1 MSDRHVAKRV
11 VIVGAGLGGMTA
23 AQAVADHFEE
33 VVVLER
39 DALAAGAS
47 PRAGVPQG
55 RHPHLL
61 LAGGLNALLEL
72 FPGIDV
78 DLARAGAFELDAALD
93 VCCELPGQAPM
104 PRRHL
109 GLRTYAMSRPLLEL
123 VVRCRI
129 GTRSNIILRNACR
142 AVEILGSRDG
152 SRVLAVRCES
162 DDKKSEVIPADLV
175 IDASGRGAITL
186 DFLGSVGRP
195 RPEETRIGVDLS
207 YSTAGFSLSE
217 SAHPDFKGLMTLA
230 KAPES
235 SRCGY
240 LLQIEND
247 RWLALVV
254 GRGPDP
260 LPDSGEAFFE
270 YTKRLEMLTLF
281 NAIKEGKQNA
291 KISHYRFPESTWR
304 HFAKLDGFPRGLI
317 PIADAIC
324 RFNPAYGQGM
334 SVAVKEAS
342 ALARLLQMRF
352 SGDPLAELA
361 KNFLAEAESII
372 EAPWTLAALPDFVYP
387 QTTGNRPA
395 DLDDSLKRQM
405 ALNRLA
411 VRDPVVHK
419 LLLEVHHLLKPISVL
434 NDPDLLARAMTEADR
449 D

>member
-1 MSDRHVAKRV
+1 
-11 VIVGAGLGGMTA
+11 MTA

-39 DALAAGAS
+39 DAPAVGAS

-61 LAGGLNALLEL
+61 LAGGLQGLLEL
-72 FPGIDV
+72 FPGVDV
-78 DLARAGAFELDAALD
+78 DLARAGASELDAALD
-93 VCCELPGQAPM
+93 ICSELPGQAPM
-104 PRRHL
+104 PRRRL

-123 VVRCRI
+123 VVRCRVAA
-129 GTRSNIILRNACR
+129 RSNITLRNACR
-142 AVEILGSRDG
+142 ALEILGSPDS
-152 SRVLAVRCES
+152 SRVQAVRCET
-162 DDKKSEVIPADLV
+162 DEKKSEVIPADLV
-175 IDASGRGAITL
+175 IDASGQGAITMAFL
-186 DFLGSVGRP
+186 DSVGRA
-195 RPEETRIGVDLS
+195 RPEETTIGVDLS

-217 SAHPDFKGLMTLA
+217 SAQPDFKGLMTLA
-230 KAPES
+230 KAPEGTH
-235 SRCGY
+235 CGY

-254 GRGPDP
+254 GRGLNR
-260 LPDSGEAFFE
+260 LPDSGEAFLE
-270 YTKRLEMLTLF
+270 YAKGLDTPTLF
-281 NAIKEGKQNA
+281 NSIKAGKRNT
-291 KISHYRFPESTWR
+291 KVTHYRFPESRWR
-304 HFAKLDGFPRGLI
+304 HFAKLDGFPHGLL

-342 ALARLLQMRF
+342 ALARLLQMRR

-361 KNFLAEAESII
+361 KSFLAEAENII
-372 EAPWTLAALPDFVYP
+372 EAPWTLAALPDFAYP

-395 DLDDSLKRQM
+395 DLEHSLKHQM

-411 VRDPVVHK
+411 VREPAVHK

-434 NDPDLLARAMTEADR
+434 NEPELLARAMAEVD
-449 D
+449 